1 MAASTSGLA
10 PPRRLAGSASG
21 PNPHR
26 PFTLSDFAG
35 CTEVRQTAS
44 VCLQCAAT
52 DPSPRAAGVFPMRTV
67 FVATTL
73 ATLASL
79 TAGPAG
85 ATENSAATCD
95 DLGDLRLADTTITVV
110 ESVKAPVEHCKLTGT
125 IGREIGFS
133 LWLPMEW
140 NGKFIM
146 GGGGGFVGNIQ
157 NQALGARRSAKGVCH
172 GGHRHR
178 PQQQGNRRFLG
189 VEQPRETRQ
198 LRSSRRPSRHRSR
211 QAHRGTAL
219 PIGANAFLFRRLL
232 QRRSTGDD
240 VRAALPQGFRHDPG
254 GCASPRLRRDRGGVR
269 QRHPPHVPVDG

>member
-1 MAASTSGLA
+1 MAASTSDPA

-26 PFTLSDFAG
+26 PITLSDFAG

-79 TAGPAG
+79 AASAAG
-85 ATENSAATCD
+85 ATKTSPATCD

-110 ESVKAPVEHCKLTGT
+110 EQRQGSGRALQAHRHHRPRDRLLALAADGVERQIHH
-125 IGREIGFS
+125 GRRGRLRRQHPEPS
-133 LWLPMEW
+133 SR
-140 NGKFIM
+140 
-146 GGGGGFVGNIQ
+146 
-157 NQALGARRSAKGVCH
+157 ARCSAAGVCH

-178 PQQQGNRRFLG
+178 PPQQGDRRFLG
-189 VEQPRETRQ
+189 SEQPRATRQ
-198 LRSSRRPSRHRSR
+198 LRSSRRPSRYRSR

-219 PIGANAFLFRRLL
+219 PVGANAFLFRRLL
-232 QRRSTGDD
+232 QRWSTGDD
-240 VRAALPQGFRHDPG
+240 VRAALPRGFRHDPG
-254 GCASPRLRRDRGGVR
+254 RCASPRLRRHRGRVR